1 MAHSCHPPSA
11 QVSRRSGCCPAMALS
26 SWSGERSACDK
37 TCIRVGV
44 SCLRAV
50 HTRYTKIG
58 PVTLGRWRPKRSS
71 LAPRNVH
78 LNPCPG
84 FNSEAGKGIQKS
96 LCVGRRN
103 HRGGSHKVPPS
114 QIHSDNN
121 PENQI
126 SSLMGKGI
134 QLPVPLYQST
144 KWAEVLMSVNST

>member
-1 MAHSCHPPSA
+1 MRQDLHSGRCVLPESCAHSIHKNWARDTRSVETKA
-11 QVSRRSGCCPAMALS
+11 Q
-26 SWSGERSACDK
+26 
-37 TCIRVGV
+37 
-44 SCLRAV
+44 
-50 HTRYTKIG
+50 
-58 PVTLGRWRPKRSS
+58 SS

-84 FNSEAGKGIQKS
+84 FNSEAGKGIQKG
-96 LCVGRRN
+96 LCVGRRD

-114 QIHSDNN
+114 QIHSDDN

-134 QLPVPLYQST
+134 QLPVPLYQSI